1 MTQRCV
7 HTSTPPSTRLW
18 VLRSMWRCFDLR
30 VRTSGDG
37 TNSQYGARWV
47 KQLSLPSGPSANA
60 SPRSPPSAASSDLV

>member
-30 VRTSGDG
+30 VRTSGGWD
-37 TNSQYGARWV
+37 QFAVW
-47 KQLSLPSGPSANA
+47 SAMGQA
-60 SPRSPPSAASSDLV
+60 AASSFWAVSKCKS